1 MVKIYGNDMF
11 VIDSNVKG
19 SEDQSAHPNEEDT
32 VVFFHG
38 FPWYVKVIL
47 WSFLTKVFHVN
58 FVWINNQSKILFLK
72 I

>member
-47 WSFLTKVFHVN
+47 WNFLKKVFGLT
-58 FVWINNQSKILFLK
+58 INQKYYSFASKFNIN
-72 I
+72 